1 MRVVR
6 EETDDGGAPLSKAP
20 AEAFFGKSVQERAAA
35 SAEAT
40 HLSAR
45 SVRVAVLT
53 GGGDKPYAHGLAACL
68 INQGVRFDFVGSNEL
83 DEPDLHQNPL
93 VRFLNLRGAMRSDVA
108 ALRKVLRVLIYYWRL
123 LRYAAAGSPK
133 VFHILW
139 NNRFEFLDRTLV
151 LLYYRFLGKRV
162 CFTVHNVNVGWRD
175 DTDSFVNRLTL
186 RIQYH
191 LCDHLF
197 VHTEQMKREL
207 RTHFGVVDKKI
218 SVIPFGINSSVP
230 NTALTS
236 VEARERLGLSSRE
249 KVVLFFGNIAPYKGL
264 EYLIEAMALLVPKES
279 NYRLVI
285 AGRPKKGE
293 LYWEQIH
300 QQISSL
306 GLRSHVI
313 ERIEYI
319 PDAETEVYFK
329 AADVLVLPYTHIFQS
344 GVLFL
349 GYNFGLPVI
358 ASDVGSLKE
367 EIIEGKTGFVCRPRD
382 PVDLARSIE
391 TYFSGE
397 LYRRLETCR
406 QEIQDFATAKYSW
419 TKVGEITRAVYAD
432 LLAQR

>member
-1 MRVVR
+1 MRIAK
-6 EETDDGGAPLSKAP
+6 EETNDGAAPFPKVP
-20 AEAFFGKSVQERAAA
+20 AAGSFRKSVHEAAAA

-40 HLSAR
+40 DVSAG
-45 SVRVAVLT
+45 SLRVAVLT

-68 INQGVRFDFVGSNEL
+68 ISQGVHFDFVGSNEL
-83 DEPDLHQNPL
+83 DEPELHQNSL
-93 VRFLNLRGAMRSDVA
+93 MRFLNLRGDMRSDVA
-108 ALRKVLRVLIYYWRL
+108 TVQKVLRVLTYYWRL
-123 LRYAAAGSPK
+123 LRYAATSSPK

-139 NNRFEFLDRTLV
+139 NNKLEFLDRTLV
-151 LLYYRFLGKRV
+151 LLYYRFLGKRIA
-162 CFTVHNVNVGWRD
+162 FTVHNVNAGWRD
-175 DTDSFVNRLTL
+175 SSDTFFNRLTL
-186 RIQYH
+186 RIQYK

-197 VHTEQMKREL
+197 VHTEQMRQEL
-207 RTHFGVVDKKI
+207 RTHFGVADKKI

-236 VEARERLGLSSRE
+236 VEARKRLGLSGRQ

-264 EYLIEAMALLVPKES
+264 EYLIEAVALLVHKEP

-293 LYWEQIH
+293 SYWEQIRRR
-300 QQISSL
+300 ISSL
-306 GLRSHVI
+306 GLSSHVI
-313 ERIEYI
+313 ERIEYV
-319 PDAETEVYFK
+319 PDADTEVYFK
-329 AADVLVLPYTHIFQS
+329 AADLLVLPYTHIFQS

-349 GYNFGLPVI
+349 GYNFGLPVV

-382 PVDLARSIE
+382 PVDLSKSIE

-406 QEIQDFATAKYSW
+406 PEIQNFAAAKYSW
-419 TKVGEITRAVYAD
+419 TKVGEITRAVYVS
-432 LLAQR
+432 LLV